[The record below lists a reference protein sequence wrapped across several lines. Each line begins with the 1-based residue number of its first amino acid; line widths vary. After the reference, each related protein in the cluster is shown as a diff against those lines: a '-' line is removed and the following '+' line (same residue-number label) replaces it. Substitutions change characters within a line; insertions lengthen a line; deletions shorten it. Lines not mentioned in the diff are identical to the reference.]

1 MDNDFEDWILTT
13 DALESEWKDAWEETI
28 ARHAISAPVTV
39 FAGMGSSCGVIN
51 HSADKL
57 RRAVGETAQMILAN
71 PGDIADSAFAKELA
85 ISGDNYVR
93 LGWIDFMREIGTRY
107 HKEVV
112 SLLQNKIEEIVNRE
126 GYLDADGKSTEDIPA
141 LLKRIEELGIL
152 KFGSFRGALL
162 LDHRQFPKLESG
174 HFYAIADLLLGIG
187 CIERHGSVEGVFQQ
201 DGHVTFRNET
211 QQEVLSLIHISEPTR
226 PY

>member
-93 LGWIDFMREIGTRY
+93 LG
-107 HKEVV
+107 
-112 SLLQNKIEEIVNRE
+112 
-126 GYLDADGKSTEDIPA
+126 
-141 LLKRIEELGIL
+141 
-152 KFGSFRGALL
+152 
-162 LDHRQFPKLESG
+162 
-174 HFYAIADLLLGIG
+174 
-187 CIERHGSVEGVFQQ
+187 
-201 DGHVTFRNET
+201 
-211 QQEVLSLIHISEPTR
+211 
-226 PY
+226 